1 MHEFLAAM
9 RGGRT
14 SILNEA
20 NHNGVQNVLA
30 LVTMG
35 KKHNTSGHIFAFEV

>member
-1 MHEFLAAM
+1 MHDFLAAM
-9 RGGRT
+9 RYGRT

-30 LVTMG
+30 LVSDG
-35 KKHNTSGHIFAFEV
+35 KEA